1 MNNMKY
7 AVVVRTSFD
16 IEVLVY
22 LLDDYEK
29 AKEYLRDLWQHDY
42 NVELAESI
50 RGIDEFATYHEEDYA
65 KITWNDGD
73 EMEYILTDVSKPMKI
88 NGKTYR

>member
-1 MNNMKY
+1 MKY

-16 IEVLVY
+16 LEAPVY
-22 LLDDYEK
+22 LFDDYEK
-29 AKEYLRDLWQHDY
+29 AKEYLHDLWQKDY
-42 NVELAESI
+42 NTELAESI

-73 EMEYILTDVSKPMKI
+73 EMEYILTDISEPMKI
-88 NGKTYR
+88 DGKDYR

>member
-1 MNNMKY
+1 MKY

-16 IEVLVY
+16 LETPVY
-22 LLDDYEK
+22 LFDDYEK
-29 AKEYLRDLWQHDY
+29 AKEYLHDLWQKDY
-42 NVELAESI
+42 NTELAESI

-73 EMEYILTDVSKPMKI
+73 DMEYILTDISEPMKI
-88 NGKTYR
+88 DGKDYR